1 MHTKTRQRVVTVV
14 MLGLCVVGCQSA
26 PSDSEMREE
35 AWRVHEQ
42 GRAIDEQVLRDV
54 THGTGKIPR
63 YTGAGG
69 VRTLGPVPDQR
80 TSDTNSG
87 RHEARQK
94 GGHDVGDP
102 EHAERD

>member
-1 MHTKTRQRVVTVV
+1 MHLKTLLRVVTMV

-26 PSDSEMREE
+26 PSESEMREE
-35 AWRVHEQ
+35 ARRVHEK

-69 VRTLGPVPDQR
+69 VWTLGPVPDQR
-80 TSDTNSG
+80 SSETNPS
-87 RHEARQK
+87 RHETRHK
-94 GGHDVGDP
+94 GGHDVGNP
-102 EHAERD
+102 ERAERD